1 LYVTE
6 VMARTFYIAHIRMKY
21 IYTNTTK
28 TALLTA

>member
-6 VMARTFYIAHIRMKY
+6 VMVYTFYIRMKY

-28 TALLTA
+28 VTLLTA